1 MLVAVDCHHASRSVL
16 YLRAGVLGA
25 PADLQP
31 WQHLGASYGTRLC
44 GAQCQEHC
52 L

>member
-1 MLVAVDCHHASRSVL
+1 MLVAMGCHH

-31 WQHLGASYGTRLC
+31 WQHLGASFGTRLC
-44 GAQCQEHC
+44 GVQCQEHC
-52 L
+52 S